1 MYQNLSFGDVI
12 PAIKMFYFKN
22 HDFLLRKKLIKYLGN
37 VNLSFFDS
45 GRAALRYVL
54 KNRINKNKKYILV
67 PSFTCEVVPIEVI
80 KSNLKPIYYDSSPET
95 IEVFK
100 NIKKSYNDQVG
111 GVIYQH
117 SFGVHKNIKNIIKFC
132 KFNKIILIE
141 DKALCM
147 FSKKKKVK
155 ELQGDYAYY
164 SLECSK
170 TVTTRMGGILIYDK
184 KINLNINYKYSLI
197 KKLISDFRTFISIF
211 SYNLK
216 GDLGFIFRK
225 ILIISRIILPSITKA
240 ELKMDKINS
249 NVFYDLTNFQKCILL
264 YQLYKLP
271 NLKKLNKKNI
281 NFWKSCLKDLK
292 LENIKFYSNYFPLRL
307 MYNGSKSQKVKKIL
321 VENGLK
327 QEDWFLG
334 GVGSKNFPHKSIN
347 FNINKYKDT
356 KVFCSNYTNLPTMIY
371 LSKELKNSIKVN
383 LEK

>member
-147 FSKKKKVK
+147 F
-155 ELQGDYAYY
+155 
-164 SLECSK
+164 
-170 TVTTRMGGILIYDK
+170 
-184 KINLNINYKYSLI
+184 
-197 KKLISDFRTFISIF
+197 
-211 SYNLK
+211 
-216 GDLGFIFRK
+216 
-225 ILIISRIILPSITKA
+225 
-240 ELKMDKINS
+240 
-249 NVFYDLTNFQKCILL
+249 
-264 YQLYKLP
+264 
-271 NLKKLNKKNI
+271 
-281 NFWKSCLKDLK
+281 
-292 LENIKFYSNYFPLRL
+292 
-307 MYNGSKSQKVKKIL
+307 
-321 VENGLK
+321 
-327 QEDWFLG
+327 
-334 GVGSKNFPHKSIN
+334 
-347 FNINKYKDT
+347 
-356 KVFCSNYTNLPTMIY
+356 
-371 LSKELKNSIKVN
+371 
-383 LEK
+383 